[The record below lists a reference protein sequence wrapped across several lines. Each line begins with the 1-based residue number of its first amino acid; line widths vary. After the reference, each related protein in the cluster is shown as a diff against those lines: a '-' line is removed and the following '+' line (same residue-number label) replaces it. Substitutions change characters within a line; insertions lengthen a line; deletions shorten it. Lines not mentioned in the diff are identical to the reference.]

1 MPKSVP
7 YTSTQPISQSK
18 LFFSSRR
25 RHTSCGRD
33 WSSDVCSSDL
43 LLAGP
48 PQDQVGLGE
57 HRGDALTHREGIRV
71 EIGRASCRERVL
83 LSAVGEVPK
92 ENVTRARGQSQ
103 QQQAQHQ
110 VAKNNFADAEERSV
124 HQHAAHQPVKVVFFK
139 QKTAYELRT

>member
-71 EIGRASCRERVL
+71 DVVGHQIHQKVL
-83 LSAVGEVPK
+83 GYLALELEQGLAATDVEAGVVIRGVIAGIDHGSTMPALQGELL
-92 ENVTRARGQSQ
+92 T
-103 QQQAQHQ
+103 
-110 VAKNNFADAEERSV
+110 
-124 HQHAAHQPVKVVFFK
+124 AAGD
-139 QKTAYELRT
+139 